1 MLNDIQEFM
10 NEITNGITT
19 IEKKWVDAFKPNEKN
34 NKNQVVFRLANR
46 EDTKCLSTGQIETSA
61 FTFEIFVVGD
71 KKRKETRD
79 LSEQLCNALGSV
91 YNTTKNN
98 TIIIMTKANGHSF
111 QFLENDG
118 VVVNK
123 FTLMITAQ
131 NK

>member
-19 IEKKWVDAFKPNEKN
+19 IEKKWVDVFKPNKKD

-46 EDTKCLSTGQIETSA
+46 EDTKCLSTGQIETSM

-79 LSEQLCNALGSV
+79 LSEQLYNALGSV

>member
-1 MLNDIQEFM
+1 M

-19 IEKKWVDAFKPNEKN
+19 IEKKWVDVFKPNKKD

-46 EDTKCLSTGQIETSA
+46 EDTKCLSTGQIETSM

-79 LSEQLCNALGSV
+79 LSEQLYNALGSV